1 MIIHRMADHDEQR
14 RQAGGYFL
22 IGLGAPIAAAFIY
35 PLVGGSRHRGPMIDW
50 QALSPQQLTVFLVG
64 AAVGIAMLTAGIFI
78 LRRR

>member
-1 MIIHRMADHDEQR
+1 MADRDEQQ

-22 IGLGAPIAAAFIY
+22 VGLGVPIAAAFIY
-35 PLVGGSRHRGPMIDW
+35 PLVGGSRHHGPMIDW
-50 QALSPQQLTVFLVG
+50 QALSPQHLIVFLVG